1 MDLMKGLRT
10 HPRTGEPIE
19 PLYTRPDGRIVWP
32 LMGASPDDPSNGG
45 TGTEGQGGTGDE
57 GGEGAEGGE
66 GGEGSDG
73 DKPVS
78 RAEFDRLQNHLRE
91 ADRKRAAA
99 EEALKKIEDAKK
111 DDLTKAQERLAE
123 LEKANEAKDGEIA
136 QLRLDNAFLRSNEV
150 TWHNPK
156 HALKLAETEGYLE
169 GIIKD
174 GKVDEK
180 ALGGKLKEFAKANE
194 HLVKKGTEEQQQT
207 PPPPS
212 GGAVGSGGKG
222 GKGDGVDEAALKGR
236 YRSLAR

>member
-10 HPRTGEPIE
+10 HPRTGEPVE
-19 PLYTRPDGRIVWP
+19 PLYVRPDGRIVWP
-32 LMGASPDDPSNGG
+32 VMGASPDDPSNGG
-45 TGTEGQGGTGDE
+45 TGTEGQGGTEGE
-57 GGEGAEGGE
+57 GGEGTEGGE

-73 DKPVS
+73 EKPVS

-123 LEKANEAKDGEIA
+123 LEKASEAKDTEIA
-136 QLRLDNAFLRSNEV
+136 SLRLDNAFLRSNEV
-150 TWHNPK
+150 EWHDPK
-156 HALKLAETEGYLE
+156 AAMLVADREGYLE
-169 GIIKD
+169 GVVKD

-180 ALGGKLKEFAKANE
+180 ALAGKLKELAKAKAY
-194 HLVKKGTEEQQQT
+194 LVKTGKEEQQT

-222 GKGDGVDEAALKGR
+222 GKDGGTDEAALKSR
-236 YRSLAR
+236 YRSLGR